1 VLVDQFVGALGGP
14 VTLSGEVRVADAR
27 MRGLAVV
34 RRFDI
39 AAPSGGDGFDGVA
52 RAHADAVARLADEIA
67 AALEARYGG

>member
-1 VLVDQFVGALGGP
+1 
-14 VTLSGEVRVADAR
+14 
-27 MRGLAVV
+27 MV

-39 AAPSGGDGFDGVA
+39 AAQSGFDGVA